1 MTKKDTELPVTTSF
15 LKTDVIAV
23 TTGVAAMTPVTKQ
36 MEAEDV
42 INQLSDWRTET
53 VVIETH
59 GFEEEPEVGDVEG
72 IVLSLPFDCVM
83 LGIPYAAIM
92 DQAGGVDSTTGPF
105 EIDILKNGTSVL
117 STNITIDQG
126 ELNSSTA
133 ATPPVVSDAT
143 YDAFDQW
150 TFEVIDAGV
159 DVLGPIQVMFQIRR
173 V

>member
-1 MTKKDTELPVTTSF
+1 
-15 LKTDVIAV
+15 
-23 TTGVAAMTPVTKQ
+23 
-36 MEAEDV
+36 MEV
-42 INQLSDWRTET
+42 Y
-53 VVIETH
+53 

-72 IVLSLPFDCVM
+72 IVLSLPFDAVIV
-83 LGIPYAAIM
+83 GIPYAAIE
-92 DQAGGVDSTTGPF
+92 DEAGGVDSTTGPF

-159 DVLGPIQVMFQIRR
+159 DVVGPIKVMFEIRK